1 MAAEQ
6 KSHLLS
12 RSPVCQIDRQPK
24 KSFIT
29 VTFVTPGP
37 SDYKVNHNV
46 NRTRGPT
53 FTIATKLAP
62 KRDNHSPGPGNYHRD
77 LSSESSNSSRGGHQS
92 FRFGSAKRKDF
103 VDPEKAAIPGPG
115 LYNTDMLKS
124 SFNSKKGFTI
134 SQKFIET
141 KPEIPGPG
149 AYRLNC
155 SFVKSASIALTMAK
169 S

>member
-6 KSHLLS
+6 KRQLLS
-12 RSPVCQIDRQPK
+12 RSPECHFDRQAK

-37 SDYKVNHNV
+37 SDYNFNHNF

-77 LSSESSNSSRGGHQS
+77 LSSESSNSSRGG
-92 FRFGSAKRKDF
+92 
-103 VDPEKAAIPGPG
+103 
-115 LYNTDMLKS
+115 N
-124 SFNSKKGFTI
+124 
-134 SQKFIET
+134 
-141 KPEIPGPG
+141 
-149 AYRLNC
+149 
-155 SFVKSASIALTMAK
+155 
-169 S
+169 

>member
-6 KSHLLS
+6 KRQLLS
-12 RSPVCQIDRQPK
+12 RSPECHFDRQAK

-37 SDYKVNHNV
+37 SDYKVNHNF

-77 LSSESSNSSRGGHQS
+77 LSSESSNSSRGG
-92 FRFGSAKRKDF
+92 
-103 VDPEKAAIPGPG
+103 
-115 LYNTDMLKS
+115 N
-124 SFNSKKGFTI
+124 
-134 SQKFIET
+134 
-141 KPEIPGPG
+141 
-149 AYRLNC
+149 
-155 SFVKSASIALTMAK
+155 
-169 S
+169 